1 MIDQIQSAGHLAPV
15 LVFLYDPGVGRYTM
29 RQTGGLLK
37 AEGVDISF
45 RPDGGLARWL
55 IEQDLPIHLPDAGKQ
70 LLAEKLSDEE
80 QQELGTL
87 GLVLFLPLRGKNAC
101 NTTGDRLRGWVAL
114 GPRPSGEPYSPDD
127 LDLLAAVVNQTII
140 AIESAHRDESVKE
153 INQAQSEF
161 IDFVAHELKQPM
173 TAMQGYAKML
183 TMGIGG
189 QLNDTQ
195 QQFVE
200 VINSNVN
207 RMGKLVNDLLEI
219 SRLEAGRITLKLA
232 PVRLKEVVEATIAST
247 RTEIEARHHT
257 LVIDA
262 PDDLPPVLGD
272 HERLVQILTHLVSNA
287 YKYTPPGGVIHIA
300 VDGHDHPDIP
310 PGHQCV
316 SVTDTGIGMSPQE
329 LTKLGEKFFRS
340 DDELV
345 RQQPGNGLGVP
356 ISRGLVALH
365 GGEFLFESTP
375 GRGSTFR
382 FTVPAVESAEE

>member
-1 MIDQIQSAGHLAPV
+1 VSDQVQSAGHLTPV
-15 LVFLYDPGVGRYTM
+15 LLFLYDPAVGRYTR
-29 RQTGGLLK
+29 RQASGLV
-37 AEGVDISF
+37 ETEDVEVSF

-55 IEQDLPIHLPDAGKQ
+55 SEQDLPVYLPDAGEQ

-80 QQELGTL
+80 RQELGSL
-87 GLVLFLPLRGKNAC
+87 GLVLFLPLRGKSAG

-114 GPRPSGEPYSPDD
+114 GPRPSGEPYSPND
-127 LDLLAAVVNQTII
+127 LHLLAAVANQTAI
-140 AIESAHRDESVKE
+140 ALESIHLDESVKE

-189 QLNDTQ
+189 QLTDTQ

-200 VINSNVN
+200 VIDSNVN

-219 SRLEAGRITLKLA
+219 SRLEAGRTKLKLA
-232 PVRLKEVVEATIAST
+232 PVRLKEIVEATIAST
-247 RTEIEARHHT
+247 RTEIETRHHT
-257 LVIDA
+257 LLVDT

-272 HERLVQILTHLVSNA
+272 HERLVQILTNLVSNA
-287 YKYTPPGGVIHIA
+287 YRYTPPGGVIHIA
-300 VDGHDHPDIP
+300 VNGQDHPSIP
-310 PGHQCV
+310 AGHQCV

-329 LTKLGEKFFRS
+329 LAELGEKFFRS
-340 DDELV
+340 DHELV
-345 RQQPGNGLGVP
+345 QQQPGNGLGVP

-365 GGEFLFESTP
+365 GGEFLIESEP
-375 GRGSTFR
+375 GKGSTFR
-382 FTVPAVESAEE
+382 FTVPVVERNDE